1 MKYKLCSNCNDRP
14 ARKKNTG
21 EYIFCATCQYIKKKE
36 EAIKKSVVYEKKCSK
51 CGTYFQTTYFNTK
64 LCKQYCPG
72 IVKQNEKWINKKSVI
87 HKSDDGLVPFSFFKR
102 KRLRAGP
109 KKDYNL

>member
-1 MKYKLCSNCNDRP
+1 MIGRQEKRIRGN
-14 ARKKNTG
+14 
-21 EYIFCATCQYIKKKE
+21 IFFAQLANISKKKE